1 MSSGAQG
8 LPSGQLAPR
17 RMVAG
22 GTGRYLPRPM
32 SPRPRFVLRAL
43 PAAPVVLLAACS
55 SPGTGPDPDPPDA
68 PPELEAE
75 IVASGLS
82 NPLHLTAPP
91 GDDRLFVVEQPGR
104 IRIVRDGRLLEEPFL
119 DITGKVESGGER
131 GLLSVAFH
139 PEFAQNGLFYVD
151 YTEAG
156 SGDTRVERYTVSASD
171 PDRADPASATPILS
185 VAQPYANHN
194 GGQLAFGPDGMLYV
208 GLGDG
213 GGAGDP
219 DENGQDPS
227 TLLGSLLR
235 LDVDGGDPYAAPDD
249 NPLVGDPDG
258 RDEIWAYGLRNPWRY
273 AFDPVDGLLYI
284 ADVGQ
289 RDREEVNAVDAARGG
304 LNFGWDVLE
313 GDACFEPPGGCD
325 RTGLTG
331 PVLVYGHDEGCSV
344 TGGRV
349 YRGDALPGLRGHYF
363 YADLCA
369 GWVRSFRLS
378 GGDVTEAEEWPLG
391 DLGSILSFG
400 EDAAGELYV
409 LSSNGNVYRLIA
421 P

>member
-1 MSSGAQG
+1 MN
-8 LPSGQLAPR
+8 AP
-17 RMVAG
+17 
-22 GTGRYLPRPM
+22 PRQ
-32 SPRPRFVLRAL
+32 VLRAL
-43 PAAPVVLLAACS
+43 PAASVVLLAACPS
-55 SPGTGPDPDPPDA
+55 SGTGPDPGTPGDPPA
-68 PPELEAE
+68 LEAE
-75 IVASGLS
+75 VVASGLS

-104 IRIVRDGRLLEEPFL
+104 IRIVRDGQLLETPFL
-119 DITGKVESGGER
+119 DITGKVESGGEQ

-139 PEFAQNGLFYVD
+139 PDYATNGRFYVD

-156 SGDTRVERYTVSASD
+156 SGDTRVERYTVSGAN
-171 PDRADPASATPILS
+171 PDRADPASATTILS
-185 VAQPYANHN
+185 VAQPASNHN
-194 GGQLAFGPDGMLYV
+194 GGLVTFGPDGMLYV

-213 GGAGDP
+213 GGGGDP

-235 LDVDGGDPYAAPDD
+235 LDADGGDPYAVPPD
-249 NPLVGDPDG
+249 NPFVGDPDG

-273 AFDPVDGLLYI
+273 AFDPAEDLLYV

-289 RDREEVNAVDAARGG
+289 QDREEVNAVEAGRGG
-304 LNFGWDVLE
+304 VNYGWDVME
-313 GDACFEPPGGCD
+313 GDLCFEPPDGCD
-325 RTGLTG
+325 RTGLTL

-349 YRGDALPGLRGHYF
+349 YRGDALPQLRGHYF
-363 YADLCA
+363 YADFCA

-378 GGDVTEAEEWPLG
+378 GGEVTERREWPLG

-409 LSSNGNVYRLIA
+409 LSADGDVYRLAA